1 MRILLI
7 EDDPMIGKGLRQALQ
22 DAAMSV
28 DWVRD
33 GHAGSEALAVGEY
46 ALVLLDLGLPGMSGI
61 DILRGSRKAGNKTP
75 VLVITARDELEDRV
89 SGLDLGA
96 DDYLVKPFDLR
107 ELLAR
112 VRAVIRRHSGQADS
126 IIRNGD
132 IELDTASHALS
143 YRGSTQLLS
152 AREFAVMRA
161 LLERPG
167 TILSRG
173 QLEEKIYGW
182 GEEVES
188 NAVDVLIHY
197 IRRKF
202 DKDIINNVRGAGW
215 SVPKDR
221 A

>member
-7 EDDPMIGKGLRQALQ
+7 EDDPMIGKSLCEALA

-33 GHAGSEALAVGEY
+33 GKEGAEAFAVGTY
-46 ALVLLDLGLPGMSGI
+46 AVVLLDIGLPGEPGTSV
-61 DILRGSRKAGNKTP
+61 LRSARRAGNTTP
-75 VLVITARDELEDRV
+75 VIMITARDGLDDRIA
-89 SGLDLGA
+89 GLDLGA
-96 DDYLVKPFDLR
+96 DDYLVKPFEVR

-112 VRAVIRRHSGQADS
+112 IRAVIRRQGGHSDS
-126 IIRNGD
+126 IIRHGE
-132 IELDTASHALS
+132 IELDTASHELS
-143 YRGSTQLLS
+143 YGGITQMLS

-161 LLERPG
+161 LLDRPG
-167 TILSRG
+167 TILSRS

-182 GEEVES
+182 GDEVES

-202 DKDIINNVRGAGW
+202 GKGMINNVRGAGW
-215 SVPKDR
+215 SVAKGQG
-221 A
+221 

>member
-7 EDDPMIGKGLRQALQ
+7 EDDPMIGKGLCQAFQ

-33 GHAGSEALAVGEY
+33 GPAGSEALAVGEY

-61 DILRGSRKAGNKTP
+61 DILRGARQAGNKTP

-132 IELDTASHALS
+132 IELDTASHELS